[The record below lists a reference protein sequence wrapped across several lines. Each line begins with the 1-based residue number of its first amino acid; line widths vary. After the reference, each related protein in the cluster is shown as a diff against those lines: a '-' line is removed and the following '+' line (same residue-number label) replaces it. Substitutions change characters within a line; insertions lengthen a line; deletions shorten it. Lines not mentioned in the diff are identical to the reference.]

1 MTERRIILAIVSI
14 FIASVAL
21 AQKYGSVIDRTVA
34 VVGNSMIPLS
44 QVESEAMMLQFE
56 GYVTDGDIRCEILE
70 ELMLNKLFYT
80 QACLDSLTVN
90 MDIVNYQLENKIA
103 TIMSRFGSEKEVE
116 AYFGKTMNRLKSE
129 WAKMFEEQSLSDEM
143 KRKVASNMPEITP
156 REIRDFY
163 KRLPEDSIPMIPAMY
178 SYSQIVVY
186 PDREKAALEVK
197 ERLLEFRDR
206 VIKGEKFST
215 LARLYSVCPSAAN
228 GGELGMAS
236 KNLCWP
242 AFSDAAMALKE
253 GQVSPIVETPDGFHI
268 IQLIERR
275 GDLFNARHI
284 LLKPY
289 YSDQD
294 RKEAFAK
301 LDSIRNVIASDSLS
315 FEQAAMVYSMDMASK
330 TNGGGVANE
339 EGASFF
345 EIDKLKPA
353 DYQMLAN
360 LKPGEVSKPFE
371 STDNEGNTGN
381 TVYKI
386 VRLDEMIPAHKAN
399 YEKDYNILSNMAKNQ
414 RAINAIENFAKEKQR
429 VTYIVIDPLFS
440 KCKFK
445 REGWIK

>member
-236 KNLCWP
+236 KNLYWP

-360 LKPGEVSKPFE
+360 LKPGEISKPFE

>member
-236 KNLCWP
+236 KNLYWP

-315 FEQAAMVYSMDMASK
+315 FEQVAMVYSMDMASK

>member
-236 KNLCWP
+236 KNLYWP

-330 TNGGGVANE
+330 TNGGGVPNE

>member
-1 MTERRIILAIVSI
+1 MTERRIILAIASI

-236 KNLCWP
+236 KNLYWP

>member
-236 KNLCWP
+236 KNLYWP

-330 TNGGGVANE
+330 TNGGGVAND
-339 EGASFF
+339 EGSSFF

-360 LKPGEVSKPFE
+360 LKPGEISKPFE

-414 RAINAIENFAKEKQR
+414 RALNAIEKFAKEKQR

>member
-236 KNLCWP
+236 KNLYWP

>member
-236 KNLCWP
+236 KNLYWP

-339 EGASFF
+339 EGSSFF

-414 RAINAIENFAKEKQR
+414 RALNAIENFAKEKQR
-429 VTYIVIDPLFS
+429 VTYIVVDPLFS

>member
-236 KNLCWP
+236 KNLYWP

-253 GQVSPIVETPDGFHI
+253 GQVSPIVETPDGFHTQI
-268 IQLIERR
+268 RTEKRR
-275 GDLFNARHI
+275 LQ
-284 LLKPY
+284 
-289 YSDQD
+289 SSTQ
-294 RKEAFAK
+294 FAMS
-301 LDSIRNVIASDSLS
+301 LHLTVSPSNRRPWSIRWIW
-315 FEQAAMVYSMDMASK
+315 Q
-330 TNGGGVANE
+330 
-339 EGASFF
+339 
-345 EIDKLKPA
+345 
-353 DYQMLAN
+353 
-360 LKPGEVSKPFE
+360 
-371 STDNEGNTGN
+371 
-381 TVYKI
+381 
-386 VRLDEMIPAHKAN
+386 VRLTVEVWLTKKELHFLKSINSNQQITRCWPTLSRERSQNRLNLLITK
-399 YEKDYNILSNMAKNQ
+399 EIQVIL
-414 RAINAIENFAKEKQR
+414 
-429 VTYIVIDPLFS
+429 YIKL
-440 KCKFK
+440 
-445 REGWIK
+445 

>member
-1 MTERRIILAIVSI
+1 MTERRIILAIASI

-21 AQKYGSVIDRTVA
+21 AQKYPSVIDRTVA

-90 MDIVNYQLENKIA
+90 MDIVNYQLENKMS

-129 WAKMFEEQSLSDEM
+129 WTKMFEEQSLSDEM
-143 KRKVASNMPEITP
+143 KRRVASNMPEITP
-156 REIRDFY
+156 REIKDFY
-163 KRLPEDSIPMIPAMY
+163 KRLPDDSIPMIPAMY

-206 VIKGEKFST
+206 IIKGEKFST
-215 LARLYSVCPSAAN
+215 LARLYSVCPSAVN

-236 KNLCWP
+236 KNLYWP
-242 AFSDAAMALKE
+242 AFSDAAMSLKE
-253 GQVSPIVETPDGFHI
+253 GQVSSIVETPDGFHI

-275 GDLFNARHI
+275 GDIFNARHI

-301 LDSIRNVIASDSLS
+301 LDSIRNVIATDSLS

-339 EGASFF
+339 EGSSFF

-399 YEKDYNILSNMAKNQ
+399 FEKDYNILSNMAKNQ
-414 RAINAIENFAKEKQR
+414 RALNAIENFAKEKQR

>member
-236 KNLCWP
+236 KNLYWP

-339 EGASFF
+339 EGSSFF

>member
-236 KNLCWP
+236 KNLYWP

-386 VRLDEMIPAHKAN
+386 VRLDEMLPAHKAN

>member
-236 KNLCWP
+236 KNLYWP

-268 IQLIERR
+268 IQLMERR

-353 DYQMLAN
+353 DYQMLVN